1 MKIARW
7 INYIECLRSETFQED
22 LRYIKSLMKAFYSPL
37 GGETKMEKEADSF
50 DSEEYENE
58 Q

>member
-1 MKIARW
+1 MW
-7 INYIECLRSETFQED
+7 IKYIECLRSEIFQED
-22 LRYIKSLMKAFYSPL
+22 LRSIKSLMKTFYSPL
-37 GGETKMEKEADSF
+37 GGETEMEEEADSF

>member
-1 MKIARW
+1 MW
-7 INYIECLRSETFQED
+7 INYIECLRSEIFQED
-22 LRYIKSLMKAFYSPL
+22 LRSIKSLMKTFYSHL
-37 GGETKMEKEADSF
+37 GGETEMEEEADSF

>member
-1 MKIARW
+1 MKNAMW
-7 INYIECLRSETFQED
+7 INYLECLRSEIFQED
-22 LRYIKSLMKAFYSPL
+22 LRSIKSLMKTFYSPL
-37 GGETKMEKEADSF
+37 GGETEMEEEADSF